1 MAKRKIIVLDADVII
16 NFSKVQC
23 LSRITSF
30 LPNYDFIVLDKVYDE
45 LRDSLKNELR
55 NNITHLK
62 KIRKIE
68 FPDGNVNILKEYA
81 TLIKTFGK
89 GESACMSYCRFT
101 DNVVGSSNFKDI
113 RDYCNNNKILYIGTV
128 DFLYYGIKNKIIEQK
143 EAEDILK
150 KMIEEGSKLP
160 QGINFSNYNPT
171 NIL

>member
-16 NFSKVQC
+16 NFSKVEC

-55 NNITHLK
+55 NNINLK

-81 TLIKTFGK
+81 TLIKIFGK
-89 GESACMSYCRFT
+89 GESASMSNCRFT

-113 RDYCNNNKILYIGTV
+113 RDYCNNNNILYIGTV
-128 DFLYYGIKNKIIEQK
+128 DFLYYGIKNKIIKKRE
-143 EAEDILK
+143 EVEDV
-150 KMIEEGSKLP
+150 
-160 QGINFSNYNPT
+160 
-171 NIL
+171 

>member
-16 NFSKVQC
+16 NFSKVEC

-55 NNITHLK
+55 NNITYLK

-89 GESACMSYCRFT
+89 GRVHVCLI
-101 DNVVGSSNFKDI
+101 VGLLKM
-113 RDYCNNNKILYIGTV
+113 L
-128 DFLYYGIKNKIIEQK
+128 L
-143 EAEDILK
+143 EAVTLK
-150 KMIEEGSKLP
+150 
-160 QGINFSNYNPT
+160 T
-171 NIL
+171 